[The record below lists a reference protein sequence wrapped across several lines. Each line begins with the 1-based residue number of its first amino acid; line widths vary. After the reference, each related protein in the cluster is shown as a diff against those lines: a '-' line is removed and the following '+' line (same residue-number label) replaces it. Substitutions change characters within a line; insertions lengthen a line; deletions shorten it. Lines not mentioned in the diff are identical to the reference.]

1 MPKQPLKPSEPK
13 KKIGSDNP
21 NELLKYSGMAMQWAV
36 IMGLGVFIGK
46 WLDGRYGTEPYL
58 LLVTT
63 IIALCAA
70 FYITLKDFIFPQK

>member
-1 MPKQPLKPSEPK
+1 
-13 KKIGSDNP
+13 
-21 NELLKYSGMAMQWAV
+21 MAMQWAV

-70 FYITLKDFIFPQK
+70 FYITLKDFIFPPK